1 MLNIRL
7 EELWQ
12 NLKER
17 MNSNMEDYSGD
28 MSFYQNQLAKKGI
41 SKEQFDMDN
50 FVGLTSEELQN
61 LVDHVNLKSKGE

>member
-1 MLNIRL
+1 
-7 EELWQ
+7 
-12 NLKER
+12 
-17 MNSNMEDYSGD
+17 MEDYSGD